1 VLELLQR
8 GREIKEIAGL
18 VGPEALQDADRLVL
32 ESARLVQEQVLGQ
45 SAYDPNDAFSPLSK
59 TYRMASLAVALHVRA
74 LGALEQGGRFEQLD
88 LGAARRALSAVRT
101 APLEELAARIADA
114 EEAIRRVGGGA
125 SR

>member
-1 VLELLQR
+1 
-8 GREIKEIAGL
+8 
-18 VGPEALQDADRLVL
+18 VL

-59 TYRMASLAVALHVRA
+59 TYRMASLAVALHARA

-101 APLEELAARIADA
+101 APLEEIAARIADA